1 MRNAE
6 QSNMRLTRRRIAAE
20 ITARREEEAVQ
31 EARQF
36 HSEQEARQEQQ
47 CEVITAEIAELRA
60 QVLLKGPNL
69 EEELRVAEM
78 QLTTEVAEAEEMTR
92 DLMEVEATI
101 QTLENQT
108 ANRESEM
115 FALQRRRLR
124 ESIAAD
130 GSRSPRHRTEEED
143 SNAAAE
149 RVALQALEQRVAE
162 GHRREQA
169 LREQLQQLRASQHV
183 TASRHGEELRLRAE
197 SAWSTCRALATEL
210 GEAEAALWRRQ
221 AEQQHSGKEVVDVLK
236 EKLKAAMEQED
247 KNVAELAQVRSQT
260 AKHLSEEKVDA
271 PSDSPP
277 QAAGWLPNLIPS
289 WLMGSAGDAPVAA

>member
-1 MRNAE
+1 MR
-6 QSNMRLTRRRIAAE
+6 SIPC
-20 ITARREEEAVQ
+20 REEEAVQ

-124 ESIAAD
+124 ES
-130 GSRSPRHRTEEED
+130 
-143 SNAAAE
+143 
-149 RVALQALEQRVAE
+149 ALEQRVAE

-183 TASRHGEELRLRAE
+183 TASRHGEDERE
-197 SAWSTCRALATEL
+197 TTE
-210 GEAEAALWRRQ
+210 RRGCDGLQ
-221 AEQQHSGKEVVDVLK
+221 
-236 EKLKAAMEQED
+236 
-247 KNVAELAQVRSQT
+247 
-260 AKHLSEEKVDA
+260 
-271 PSDSPP
+271 
-277 QAAGWLPNLIPS
+277 PN
-289 WLMGSAGDAPVAA
+289 